1 MQNYTAID
9 LFSGCGGSALGFK
22 NAGFNITAA
31 VDNDKASAKTYKRN
45 NPKTNF
51 FEENIKNLKGN
62 VILGKTGL
70 KKGKCT
76 VILACPP
83 CQGFSSARRI
93 SQRNDPRNHLI
104 FEFVRLTEETLPE
117 FIAMENVPG
126 LSKGEG
132 ICLFSEAYDRLNK
145 LGYEMPVKGVFDASD
160 YGVPQRRKRLILLGT
175 RLKGLKINH
184 LIPEFGQDNQP
195 KKKTV
200 RESIGNFKIIK
211 AGESDPDD
219 YLHRSRNVF
228 ELNLK
233 RLKATPKNG
242 GSWKDW
248 PEELKLECMKRW
260 SGHTDVYGRMRW
272 DEPAP
277 TLTGGCTSLSKGRF
291 GHPEQNRAISLR
303 EAARLQSFPDNY
315 LFEGNFGE
323 ISDQIGNSVPPLLA
337 EKIGKTIINSIKGL

>member
-1 MQNYTAID
+1 MQNFTAID

-22 NAGFNITAA
+22 NAGFKITAA
-31 VDNDKASAKTYKRN
+31 VDNDKASAKTYKKN
-45 NPKTNF
+45 NPKTIF
-51 FEENIKNLKGN
+51 FEDKIEDLKGN
-62 VILGKTGL
+62 VILEKSGL

-93 SQRNDPRNHLI
+93 SQRNDPRNKLI
-104 FEFVRLTEETLPE
+104 FEFVRLTKEINPE

-132 ICLFSEAYDRLNK
+132 INLFSEAVKRLTK
-145 LGYEMPVKGVFDASD
+145 IGYKMHVNDVFDASD
-160 YGVPQRRKRLILLGT
+160 FGVPQRRKRLILLGT
-175 RLKGLKINH
+175 RLKGLKITH
-184 LIPEFGQDNQP
+184 PVPEFGQENQP

-200 RESIGNFKIIK
+200 RETIENLRIIK
-211 AGESDPDD
+211 AGEFDAND
-219 YLHRSRNVF
+219 YLHRSRNLS
-228 ELNLK
+228 ELNLR
-233 RLKATPKNG
+233 RLTKFTPKNG

-260 SGHTDVYGRMRW
+260 SGHSDVYGRMRW

-277 TLTGGCTSLSKGRF
+277 TLTGGCTNLSKGRF

-303 EAARLQSFPDNY
+303 EAARLQSFPDDY
-315 LFEGNFGE
+315 IFDGNTGE

-337 EKIGKTIINSIKGL
+337 EKIGKAIINSIK